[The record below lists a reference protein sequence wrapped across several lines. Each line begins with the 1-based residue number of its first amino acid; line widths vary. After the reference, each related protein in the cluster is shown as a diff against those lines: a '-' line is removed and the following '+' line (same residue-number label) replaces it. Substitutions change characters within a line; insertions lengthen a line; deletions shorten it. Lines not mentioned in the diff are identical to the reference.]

1 MTKDK
6 SETGYCTMQ
15 DTCVWKRKS
24 EHVQVYSCADSLA
37 SSCVM
42 CNGERVFYRL
52 SSFARALRVSTYLRK
67 YLYNG
72 TCMRNKHNVQIK
84 TKT

>member
-24 EHVQVYSCADSLA
+24 EHVQVYSYPDSLA
-37 SSCVM
+37 SFCVM
-42 CNGERVFYRL
+42 CNGERAFYHL
-52 SSFARALRVSTYLRK
+52 SHELYGSQLISASIYIMVRVSR
-67 YLYNG
+67 
-72 TCMRNKHNVQIK
+72 MRNKHNVQIK

>member
-15 DTCVWKRKS
+15 ETCVWKRKS
-24 EHVQVYSCADSLA
+24 EHVQVYSCPDSLA

-42 CNGERVFYRL
+42 CNGERAFYRL
-52 SSFARALRVSTYLRK
+52 SHELYGVSTNLRK

-72 TCMRNKHNVQIK
+72 TRMRNKHNVQIK